1 MPNDAME
8 KKPLSKKSE
17 IVEQNVSSYDTI
29 HDRKRSITEINAKK
43 HELEEKVKKYGPDLL
58 TGVGMTSKSFLE
70 KLNSKERYRR
80 SKWRKTWEH
89 IPFTEGLNK
98 ETLITGIQMQSK
110 ERIKQIRNFA
120 KANPNAVEDIF
131 GRDVD
136 TLNEYLEIREE
147 NILLGSRT
155 AIKASNLEDRR
166 LSAEILAVEADRLQR
181 LEWRFNHAG
190 NLEDKGRETQ
200 DNIQKAYDHLKNTST
215 VDYRALTVIVDAVDE
230 SKGRTQLHLEEGIK
244 GYKKL
249 YKSWSKEAN
258 ILINMVLKED
268 INFKTY
274 NEVGR
279 ENKIG
284 IFLELSKNLLQKDI
298 ENKYTNVGTPESKVN
313 IHNAINDA
321 VKAMRENITE
331 IENLLSSM

>member
-147 NILLGSRT
+147 NILLGS
-155 AIKASNLEDRR
+155 
-166 LSAEILAVEADRLQR
+166 
-181 LEWRFNHAG
+181 
-190 NLEDKGRETQ
+190 
-200 DNIQKAYDHLKNTST
+200 
-215 VDYRALTVIVDAVDE
+215 
-230 SKGRTQLHLEEGIK
+230 
-244 GYKKL
+244 
-249 YKSWSKEAN
+249 
-258 ILINMVLKED
+258 
-268 INFKTY
+268 
-274 NEVGR
+274 
-279 ENKIG
+279 
-284 IFLELSKNLLQKDI
+284 
-298 ENKYTNVGTPESKVN
+298 
-313 IHNAINDA
+313 
-321 VKAMRENITE
+321 
-331 IENLLSSM
+331 